1 VDVVVYSSLNPTQAH
16 LVRSLLI
23 CEGIPSRMRHGLL
36 SSLAG
41 ELPMDACR
49 AEILVRAE
57 DREAAEALVAEAE
70 APQGEDRPCPACAEE
85 NPAGFEL
92 CWRCGCDLPPAQAAP
107 RLRLVHG

>member
-1 VDVVVYSSLNPTQAH
+1 MDVVVYSSLNLTQAH

-36 SSLAG
+36 APLAG

-57 DREAAEALVAEAE
+57 DVAAASAVVAEAE
-70 APQGEDRPCPACAEE
+70 APQGADRPCPRCAEE

-92 CWRCGCDLPPAQAAP
+92 CWRCGADMPVARVAP
-107 RLRLVHG
+107 RLRLVPD